1 MTLRGIKIHT
11 AKHHWVLVVAV
22 LAASRA
28 GDLAAGAGGNAG
40 LGAGGDAGVIADC
53 ALQGRVR
60 IVRTCAVPPGGH
72 TLSVRWTDLVN
83 RMGTGRVDPGGT
95 LTRVEG

>member
-1 MTLRGIKIHT
+1 MALRGIKVHT

-28 GDLAAGAGGNAG
+28 GDLAAGAGGNAS
-40 LGAGGDAGVIADC
+40 LGAGGDAGVIADR

-72 TLSVRWTDLVN
+72 TLAVLV
-83 RMGTGRVDPGGT
+83 T
-95 LTRVEG
+95 LHTNPAG